1 MKSPDELPLQSPM
14 MRYGS
19 PYPRKTSHKAPPNF
33 VAAIKNADN
42 EGADK
47 LETMLTRK
55 NKFCGGMSK
64 PYGRKK

>member
-1 MKSPDELPLQSPM
+1 MRSPDEFPTQSPM

-42 EGADK
+42 EGAEK
-47 LETMLTRK
+47 LETLLTRK

-64 PYGRKK
+64 PYKKK